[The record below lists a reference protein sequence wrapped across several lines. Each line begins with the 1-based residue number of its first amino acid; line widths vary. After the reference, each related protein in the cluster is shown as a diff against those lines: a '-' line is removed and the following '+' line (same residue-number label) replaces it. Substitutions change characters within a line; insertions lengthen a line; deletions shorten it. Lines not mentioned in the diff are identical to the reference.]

1 MASAVLVAKAVA
13 LYTINGSECILSRI
27 EVGCNVCESAMMTSR
42 VSVVLEKLQNRWA
55 VCRRHG
61 FGCSSGYPKW
71 IDTKQR
77 EALLYVRFTLA
88 KTNEYAL
95 ATGLLL

>member
-1 MASAVLVAKAVA
+1 MF
-13 LYTINGSECILSRI
+13 I
-27 EVGCNVCESAMMTSR
+27 ESAIIVRR
-42 VSVVLEKLQNRWA
+42 VSVVWEKLQNRWA

-61 FGCSSGYPKW
+61 IDCSSGYPKW

-88 KTNEYAL
+88 KTDEYAL
-95 ATGLLL
+95 ATGL